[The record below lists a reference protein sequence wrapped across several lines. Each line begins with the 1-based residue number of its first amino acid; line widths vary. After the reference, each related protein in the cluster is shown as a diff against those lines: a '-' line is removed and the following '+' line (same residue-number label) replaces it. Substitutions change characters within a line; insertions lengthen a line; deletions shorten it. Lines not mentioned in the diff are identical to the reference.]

1 MSPLFVALVTLVIA
15 TATPST
21 SEETLAE
28 NVNLLINGQIWPDEV
43 GLESRDVANN
53 PSNQEVSEAVDDT
66 KLMTVRSYKMY
77 KSHLPHNDYYRG
89 KPGRKQPKYHKYHK
103 YHKGRSATAPTRQGT
118 EQGDSP
124 DPVKNDVSTT
134 DAREPDSTTDAREPD
149 STTDAREPVESPI
162 SESPQS
168 TEVKGLVKYEKGYE
182 KSPFGNYDPR
192 NQCFERSPRNF
203 FLRVSSKCQ
212 SQRIRRCIDY
222 ALRKNPAVAEAIKGK
237 SSKCNKAYVN
247 YAGLD
252 ETCPTKINI
261 AMSVYLGRE
270 KCHVVTP
277 YQQCVTFSS
286 CQTPRG
292 GCAASRVAPFSSSCL
307 YDGFRESDVW
317 VYCQHCG
324 FKLVKLVLPQCC
336 SCRKWSLCT
345 GERAQDN

>member
-103 YHKGRSATAPTRQGT
+103 GRSATAPTRQGT

-124 DPVKNDVSTT
+124 APVKNDV
-134 DAREPDSTTDAREPD
+134 

-168 TEVKGLVKYEKGYE
+168 TDVKGLVKYEKGYE

-212 SQRIRRCIDY
+212 SQRIR
-222 ALRKNPAVAEAIKGK
+222 
-237 SSKCNKAYVN
+237 
-247 YAGLD
+247 
-252 ETCPTKINI
+252 
-261 AMSVYLGRE
+261 
-270 KCHVVTP
+270 
-277 YQQCVTFSS
+277 
-286 CQTPRG
+286 
-292 GCAASRVAPFSSSCL
+292 
-307 YDGFRESDVW
+307 
-317 VYCQHCG
+317 
-324 FKLVKLVLPQCC
+324 
-336 SCRKWSLCT
+336 
-345 GERAQDN
+345 

>member
-15 TATPST
+15 TATPTT

-66 KLMTVRSYKMY
+66 NLMTVRSYKMY

-103 YHKGRSATAPTRQGT
+103 GRSDTAPTREGT

-149 STTDAREPVESPI
+149 STTNARKPDSTTDAREPDSTTDVREPDSTTDAREPDSTTDVREPVESPI

-168 TEVKGLVKYEKGYE
+168 TDVKGLVKYEKGYE

-212 SQRIRRCIDY
+212 SQRIR
-222 ALRKNPAVAEAIKGK
+222 
-237 SSKCNKAYVN
+237 
-247 YAGLD
+247 
-252 ETCPTKINI
+252 
-261 AMSVYLGRE
+261 
-270 KCHVVTP
+270 
-277 YQQCVTFSS
+277 
-286 CQTPRG
+286 
-292 GCAASRVAPFSSSCL
+292 
-307 YDGFRESDVW
+307 
-317 VYCQHCG
+317 
-324 FKLVKLVLPQCC
+324 
-336 SCRKWSLCT
+336 
-345 GERAQDN
+345 

>member
-21 SEETLAE
+21 SEEILAE
-28 NVNLLINGQIWPDEV
+28 NVNPLINGQIWPDEV

-66 KLMTVRSYKMY
+66 KFMTVRSYKMY
-77 KSHLPHNDYYRG
+77 KSYLPHNDYYRG
-89 KPGRKQPKYHKYHK
+89 KPGRKQHKYHK

-168 TEVKGLVKYEKGYE
+168 TDVKGLVKYEKGYE

-212 SQRIRRCIDY
+212 SQRIR
-222 ALRKNPAVAEAIKGK
+222 
-237 SSKCNKAYVN
+237 
-247 YAGLD
+247 
-252 ETCPTKINI
+252 
-261 AMSVYLGRE
+261 
-270 KCHVVTP
+270 
-277 YQQCVTFSS
+277 
-286 CQTPRG
+286 
-292 GCAASRVAPFSSSCL
+292 
-307 YDGFRESDVW
+307 
-317 VYCQHCG
+317 
-324 FKLVKLVLPQCC
+324 
-336 SCRKWSLCT
+336 
-345 GERAQDN
+345 